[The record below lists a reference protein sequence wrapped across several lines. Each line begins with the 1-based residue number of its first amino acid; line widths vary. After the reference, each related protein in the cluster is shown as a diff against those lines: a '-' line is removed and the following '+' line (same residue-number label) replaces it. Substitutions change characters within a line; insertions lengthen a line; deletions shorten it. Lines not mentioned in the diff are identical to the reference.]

1 MQDYEKIRAE
11 EHARAVDVEARVLKA
26 LGILKEKQEKQDQDR
41 LKDYY
46 DFTLWT
52 ERLRVHFSASFGDKR
67 LHVSGVYPRTKKG
80 EWVTVYFSHEETE
93 AHRKEGKPYQ
103 DGLKEYEYGRI
114 QEPEITISADATPE
128 VIARNIT
135 KRFMPSYNA
144 YLARVKDVITKNN
157 DYNDTTEKT
166 LKYIKGE
173 ELTTHEIATKSVSVD
188 FEKLPGQ
195 EYSARAHVK
204 ASRQDITLELH
215 NMTPEVTTKIFS
227 LIRKETAK

>member
-1 MQDYEKIRAE
+1 MKDYEKTRAD
-11 EHARAVDVEARVLKA
+11 EHARAVEVEARVLTA
-26 LGILKEKQEKQDQDR
+26 LEIIKQKPEKQDQDR

-46 DFTLWT
+46 DFTVWT
-52 ERLRVHFSASFGDKR
+52 ENLRVHFSASFGDKR
-67 LHVSGVYPRTKKG
+67 LHVSGIYPRTNKG

-93 AHRKEGKPYQ
+93 AHRKDGKPYP
-103 DGLKEYEYGRI
+103 DGLKEYEYSRI
-114 QEPEITISADATPE
+114 QAPEITISADATPE
-128 VIARNIT
+128 VIVRNIT

-166 LKYIKGE
+166 LKDIKGE
-173 ELTTHEIATKSVSVD
+173 ELTPHEIETKSVSVD

-204 ASRQDITLELH
+204 VSREDVTIELH
-215 NMTPEVTTKIFS
+215 NMTKEVTKEIFQLIKKIGG
-227 LIRKETAK
+227 